1 MERSKNLRLMAATLG
16 LTFTLSAP
24 VSFASEDADED
35 YGFIA
40 TAEEIEA
47 QIQEQRD
54 LLNRL
59 NAKKNSAREIES
71 SRNRVKELEDRI
83 RELEDEKRPDANSE
97 IIDALTHQLGEIQ
110 TKLAKQT
117 EIQEL
122 LDRTLKRLNELE
134 TNGGGSPWSAKLVN
148 PMPKGDVSYTQDAV
162 NAQNNSTM
170 VFAYAP
176 DQLYKI
182 YCRTGFLTDIALREG
197 ENIKFV
203 GGGDTSA
210 WAINSSMVGKTP
222 HLYIKPVVETNTTN
236 IIITTDKRSYQL
248 IVCTSDWYNPMVRWT
263 YGAEDAAIN
272 FHKRQSDMEN
282 IAADANAVSAE
293 ALNFRYRV
301 RVTGSADKPDMVFDD
316 GQKTIIRLSKN
327 NGRLPALFI
336 RERGH
341 KALSLTNFKL
351 RNNTYVLD
359 RVVDYA
365 ELRYGE
371 GDYVVIERKK

>member
-16 LTFTLSAP
+16 LTFALSAP

-316 GQKTIIRLSKN
+316 GQKTIIRLNKN

>member
-97 IIDALTHQLGEIQ
+97 IIDVLTHQLREIQ

>member
-365 ELRYGE
+365 ELRYGD
-371 GDYVVIERKK
+371 GAYVVIERKK